1 MPTLFSSAQELLG
14 DLESMKDDP
23 ETAQDALDINR
34 QIATE
39 LGQLSQI
46 AQTELAY
53 IDQEIKDTQTMISS
67 QFADYRHL
75 PYRLYAVF
83 VHHGSVEFGHYYIY
97 IYDFKKEV
105 WRKYNDNDI
114 SEVHDLSEIFQP
126 QERQNPP
133 TPYFLVYVNDLMKD
147 RLVNPVC
154 REIFDPFPDPD
165 TTMAEATDTPER
177 PMVTTT
183 TTTTTTSEKQDVNM
197 DPPAYDQIWTEGG
210 APGTGVPQE
219 KTEGSDKK
227 WAINNQTDIHGAQW

>member
-1 MPTLFSSAQELLG
+1 MPTLFSSAQDLLG
-14 DLESMKDDP
+14 DLESMKEDP
-23 ETAQDALDINR
+23 ETAHDALDINR

-67 QFADYRHL
+67 QFADYKHL

-97 IYDFKKEV
+97 IYDFKKDV

-154 REIFDPFPDPD
+154 REIFDPFSVPD

-177 PMVTTT
+177 PMVTA
-183 TTTTTTSEKQDVNM
+183 TTTTTTSEQDVSM
-197 DPPAYDQIWTEGG
+197 DPPAYCQIWAEGG

-219 KTEGSDKK
+219 KTEGSNEK
-227 WAINNQTDIHGAQW
+227 WAINNQTDSHGAQW

>member
-1 MPTLFSSAQELLG
+1 MPTLFSSAKDLLD
-14 DLESMKDDP
+14 DLESMKEDP

-67 QFADYRHL
+67 QFADYKHL

-97 IYDFKKEV
+97 IYDFKKDV

-154 REIFDPFPDPD
+154 REVFDPFPDPD

-177 PMVTTT
+177 PMVTT

>member
-1 MPTLFSSAQELLG
+1 MPTLFSSAKDLLD
-14 DLESMKDDP
+14 DLESMKEDP

-67 QFADYRHL
+67 QFADYKHL

-154 REIFDPFPDPD
+154 REVFDPFPDPD

-177 PMVTTT
+177 PMVTT